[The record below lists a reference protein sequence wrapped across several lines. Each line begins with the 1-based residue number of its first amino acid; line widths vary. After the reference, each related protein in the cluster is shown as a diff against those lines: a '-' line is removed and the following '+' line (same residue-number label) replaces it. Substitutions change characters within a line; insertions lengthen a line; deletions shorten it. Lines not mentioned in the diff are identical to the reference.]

1 MAQIF
6 RVYKFEVPT
15 LIHVFYRNYNHQRL
29 EFENNIF
36 HVYTCIS

>member
-15 LIHVFYRNYNHQRL
+15 LIHVFYRNYNQRL
-29 EFENNIF
+29 ESENNIF